1 MGYSENREWA
11 DQFNLQLRM
20 LLGPVLIREAT
31 VQEDCTSATDMVFQT
46 EAFRISCRVRKHTKS
61 GYEKYGGQ
69 FTLRT
74 KTTYGLSELDKV
86 KRGDVDLML
95 YCWGNGETRRIR
107 EWVLI
112 DLRVFVLWVTERESV
127 GMAHMADS
135 GDNNDGTS
143 WGAWWIHLLPSEAI
157 MASGIGLQLH
167 ENHLEML

>member
-11 DQFNLQLRM
+11 DQFNLQLRL

-31 VQEDCTSATDMVFQT
+31 PDEYRTSATDMVFET
-46 EAFRISCRVRKHTKS
+46 DALRISCRVRKHTKAA
-61 GYEKYGGQ
+61 YERFGGQ

-74 KTTYGLSELDKV
+74 KTTYGVSELEKV

-112 DLRVFVLWVTERESV
+112 DLRVFVAWVAERESA
-127 GMAHMADS
+127 GMAHMADR
-135 GDNNDGTS
+135 GNNHDGTS
-143 WGAWWIHLLPSEAI
+143 WGAWWIDLLPSAAVV
-157 MASGIGLQLH
+157 ASGIGLQLH
-167 ENHLEML
+167 EDRLEIL